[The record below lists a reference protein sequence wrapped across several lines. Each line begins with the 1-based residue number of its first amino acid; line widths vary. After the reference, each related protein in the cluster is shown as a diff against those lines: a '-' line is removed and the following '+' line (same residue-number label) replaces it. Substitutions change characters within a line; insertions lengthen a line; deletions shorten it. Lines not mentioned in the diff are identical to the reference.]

1 MSTPKSSGAVL
12 SSKIAT
18 QTVSGETCRL
28 LDFCCLYRINVRV
41 YGLSYRTKPVGNG
54 MNITRRPPQGQNARG
69 GRGDIR
75 TNARLLRV
83 TRLPQLTSQ
92 DTADHSAGGGATYHV
107 QHCQEF
113 YDCGPLGLVEITIVM
128 GNPTSMRCRTKMLRL
143 ALRIGSSSELSIL
156 AVKKSGANGGVTRS
170 SLYLPRSGATIGPTP
185 SAFDLAYVKLS

>member
-18 QTVSGETCRL
+18 QTVSEETCRL

-92 DTADHSAGGGATYHV
+92 DTADHSAGGGATYHSIV
-107 QHCQEF
+107 KSF
-113 YDCGPLGLVEITIVM
+113 TIV
-128 GNPTSMRCRTKMLRL
+128 
-143 ALRIGSSSELSIL
+143 
-156 AVKKSGANGGVTRS
+156 VH
-170 SLYLPRSGATIGPTP
+170 
-185 SAFDLAYVKLS
+185 

>member
-1 MSTPKSSGAVL
+1 M
-12 SSKIAT
+12 
-18 QTVSGETCRL
+18 
-28 LDFCCLYRINVRV
+28 
-41 YGLSYRTKPVGNG
+41 
-54 MNITRRPPQGQNARG
+54 
-69 GRGDIR
+69 
-75 TNARLLRV
+75 
-83 TRLPQLTSQ
+83 
-92 DTADHSAGGGATYHV
+92 

-128 GNPTSMRCRTKMLRL
+128 GNPTSTRCRTKMLRL